1 MSSPVDLTYPITSC
15 CLILG
20 EPELT
25 YFLSQNKVFPLTHMT
40 AQNLAP
46 FHDLLGLLDIP
57 SLLFLPLIPHVS
69 QEKKKK
75 THIKKKK
82 K

>member
-1 MSSPVDLTYPITSC
+1 
-15 CLILG
+15 
-20 EPELT
+20 
-25 YFLSQNKVFPLTHMT
+25 MT

-75 THIKKKK
+75 TLIKKKK
-82 K
+82 KEPPLATDISSHVFSSSFFLP

>member
-1 MSSPVDLTYPITSC
+1 
-15 CLILG
+15 
-20 EPELT
+20 
-25 YFLSQNKVFPLTHMT
+25 MT

-75 THIKKKK
+75 PSLKKKK
-82 K
+82 KEPPLATDISSHVFSSSFFLP

>member
-1 MSSPVDLTYPITSC
+1 
-15 CLILG
+15 
-20 EPELT
+20 
-25 YFLSQNKVFPLTHMT
+25 MT

-57 SLLFLPLIPHVS
+57 SLLFLLLIPHVS

-75 THIKKKK
+75 KPSLKKKK
-82 K
+82 KNHL

>member
-1 MSSPVDLTYPITSC
+1 
-15 CLILG
+15 
-20 EPELT
+20 
-25 YFLSQNKVFPLTHMT
+25 MT

-57 SLLFLPLIPHVS
+57 SLLFLLLIPHVS

-75 THIKKKK
+75 TLIKKKK
-82 K
+82 KEPPLATDISSHVFSSSFFLP